1 MLTLIRKF
9 ARSRI
14 AQILIFL
21 LVIAFTNWGVSDVMN
36 RTNTDSVATIGKVK
50 ISSAEFKSEFERLLK
65 RAKQQENREVT
76 VEEARAQGLDSM
88 TLERMVSERSFAAL
102 LSKFGIRVA
111 DQVAKDEIS
120 KIPGFQDPSTN
131 SFSERAYQAALSE
144 NGFSIAQFEAS
155 VRDDM
160 ARQLL
165 VMAATSGFHA
175 PAAISTQVLAYATER
190 RSVTMI
196 AIPASLAGA
205 TPSPTEAQINAFYAD
220 YRERLMR
227 PETRDLTI
235 VSANLAAFVSRA
247 QVNPAQVRQVFET
260 QKANLTVPEKRTFVQ
275 IVAQDKSKADLAA
288 ARLRAGQAPNQIATA
303 LGLQAPLVFTDV
315 SQDQVPD
322 SAVGR
327 AVFAA
332 NTGAVAAV
340 QGSLAFA
347 AFQVSNIKPAQ
358 APNFDSVSVTIAAQ
372 LRREAAGQL
381 MTDATTVFDD
391 ALAQGDNI
399 EVAAQ
404 KAGFQVIKV
413 TNVTAQGADL
423 STNQPVAALTNAT
436 QPLRDAFQ
444 LAAGDNTELVN
455 AGQDAYIAIRADKI
469 NVAAPVPLAQVRT
482 DIIRAWTE
490 RETATRLKARA
501 DVVLADAKATTL
513 EAAAAK
519 HHLQVVRAPQPIAR
533 GQGSSELSQ
542 AIFTAKKGDMI
553 TGPVA
558 NGVEYAVVR
567 VDNIIRDDETRAPE
581 RLAQAEQEVR
591 QSFQQD
597 IVETIERVA
606 RNRSRARIY
615 NDRMRKAFGD
625 NVEDSGPALV
635 GSQKSK

>member
-1 MLTLIRKF
+1 MLTFVRKL

-36 RTNTDSVATIGKVK
+36 RSNTDAVATIGKTK
-50 ISSAEFKSEFERLLK
+50 ISSDEFKAEFERLLK
-65 RAKQQENREVT
+65 RAKEQENRDVT
-76 VEEARAQGLDSM
+76 VEEARSQGLDNI

-102 LSKFGIRVA
+102 LNKFGIRVA
-111 DQVAKDEIS
+111 DSVAKAEIS
-120 KIPGFQDPSTN
+120 RIPGFQDPATN
-131 SFSERAYQAALSE
+131 SFSEAAYQTALRE
-144 NGFSIAQFEAS
+144 NGFTIAAFETS

-165 VMAATSGFHA
+165 AMAATSGFRA
-175 PAAISTQVLAYATER
+175 PPSISSQVLAYATER
-190 RSVTMI
+190 RTVTMI
-196 AIPASLAGA
+196 AIPATLAGA
-205 TPSPTEAQINAFYAD
+205 TPAPTEAQINAFYAEN
-220 YRERLMR
+220 RERLMR

-235 VSANLAAFVSRA
+235 VTANLASFHAKA
-247 QVNPAQVRQVFET
+247 QVNPAQVRQVFDS
-260 QKANLTVPEKRTFVQ
+260 QKANLTTPAKRTFVQ
-275 IVAQDKSKADLAA
+275 IVAQDKTKADLAA
-288 ARLRAGQAPNQIATA
+288 ARLRAGEAPNAIATA

-332 NTGAVAAV
+332 NTGAVSSI

-347 AFQVSNIKPAQ
+347 AFQISNAKAAQ
-358 APNFDSVSVTIAAQ
+358 APNFETASVTIAAQ

-381 MTDATTVFDD
+381 LTDATSVFDD
-391 ALAQGDNI
+391 ALSQGDNI

-404 KAGFQVIKV
+404 KAGFQVAKV
-413 TNVTAQGADL
+413 ANVTLQGADL
-423 STNQPVAALTNAT
+423 TTGQPIAALAAAS
-436 QPLRDAFQ
+436 QPLRDAFE
-444 LAAGDNTELVN
+444 LSAGDNTDLVN
-455 AGQDAYIAIRADKI
+455 AGQDGYIAIRADNI
-469 NVAAPVPLAQVRT
+469 HVAAPVPLAQVRT
-482 DIIRAWTE
+482 DIIRAWTG
-490 RETATRLKARA
+490 RETANRLKARA
-501 DVVLADAKATTL
+501 EVVLADAKATSL
-513 EAAAAK
+513 EAAGAK
-519 HHLQVVRAPQPIAR
+519 HHLQVVRAPQPLAR

-542 AIFTAKKGDMI
+542 AIFAAKKGDII

-581 RLAQAEQEVR
+581 RLAQAEEQVR
-591 QSFQQD
+591 QSFQED
-597 IVETIERVA
+597 MVETIERIA

-625 NVEDSGPALV
+625 EAPETEPSLV
-635 GSQKSK
+635 GTQKSK